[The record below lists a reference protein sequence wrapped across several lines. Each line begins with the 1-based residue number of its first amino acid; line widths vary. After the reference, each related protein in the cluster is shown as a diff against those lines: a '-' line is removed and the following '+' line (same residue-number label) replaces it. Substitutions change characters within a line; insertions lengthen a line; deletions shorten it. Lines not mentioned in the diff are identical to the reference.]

1 MTNTATVT
9 KCALAALV
17 IAAASVA
24 AEAAPKKP
32 AARDLRKEVNT
43 EIGALQKNKRVTY
56 KEIVLRLEE
65 IRNGADAATN
75 AAFRVWLDE
84 KIVDFCKMP
93 GWTALKRFDKPWA
106 TAYIPGVCR
115 REIEAADCPNANKL
129 GFYRSLAQW
138 QAGEKDDAGALKTA
152 RAAMALPGLNP
163 GEVNVARTILIAAHN
178 WAGRYDDAMREVR
191 ELQKA
196 DPLWAAR
203 LGGDMA
209 FDNGRE
215 DEAQALWTAAKKPY
229 DELMWYVERDAA
241 SKRDE
246 ALAFVAST
254 NNSESARRDVF
265 YNYFVDDKT
274 EMGDRARKA
283 AADLD
288 FSKAGGWTVNRRI
301 NTVYACADWPFL
313 VKLYDTLPNFFWFG
327 GVGQT
332 RALLFSLIAV
342 GRGGEVAALADAYV
356 AKDAA
361 AKRPRLTDMD
371 KLKFELLKTLAANKD
386 ALAVV
391 NAAKLDA
398 KDHATAVKTI
408 AQWALNLQR
417 TEECERY
424 SAAYVKLFKPAPE
437 RRYAMKFFAT
447 PVASIDA
454 WRQVYGSLEKSLVD
468 IKMCG
473 DLDRLDT
480 DVATGREASETTEK
494 DSKTARMEVSALC
507 DVEGVRV
514 FLRVQDKN
522 ARSVEKGFAGG
533 LGTEMYF
540 APGAG
545 EPYVCF
551 GSSPKAGLNFV
562 FHTAYTSAES
572 KRMDFEDLKSKYA
585 IREET
590 AFTDD
595 DYVLML
601 TFPWNAF
608 YQKLPVKAG
617 AEWRFECLSGG
628 YSWGGSQ
635 GVHEASSWGRL
646 VFNLKPEEIAA
657 IRRRL
662 VYDTYKSWNRAER
675 GTLPLFDKWAD
686 PVLGDPDFYEQCLK
700 PLEAELKAEA
710 AKVSETMTDAEV
722 NEVYE
727 KGAVRWIG
735 LPYEIDALRRT
746 YLLDKFTK

>member
-1 MTNTATVT
+1 MTNTVT
-9 KCALAALV
+9 LTRCALAALAIV
-17 IAAASVA
+17 AASVS
-24 AEAAPKKP
+24 AEAAKKP
-32 AARDLRKEVNT
+32 AARNIRKEVDA
-43 EIGALQKNKRVTY
+43 EIGALKKNKGVTY
-56 KEIVLRLEE
+56 REIVRRLEE
-65 IRNGADAATN
+65 IRGGADAATN

-84 KIVDFCKMP
+84 KIVDLCKMP

-138 QAGEKDDAGALKTA
+138 QAGEKDDAAAEKTA
-152 RAAMALPGLNP
+152 RAALALPGLKE
-163 GEVNVARTILIAAHN
+163 GEVNAARTILIDAYR
-178 WAGRYDDAMREVR
+178 WAGRYDDAQREVR

-196 DPLWAAR
+196 DAKWAAR
-203 LGGDMA
+203 IGAELAHDY
-209 FDNGRE
+209 GRD
-215 DEAQALWTAAKKPY
+215 DEAQAYWTAAKDPY
-229 DELMWYVERDAA
+229 AELMWYAEHDAA
-241 SKRDE
+241 AKRE
-246 ALAFVAST
+246 AALAFVASAS
-254 NNSESARRDVF
+254 NAEGARRDVF
-265 YNYFVDDKT
+265 CSYFIDDKT
-274 EMGDRARKA
+274 ELGDRARKA
-283 AADLD
+283 ASDLD
-288 FSKAGGWTVNRRI
+288 FSKGGGWAVNRRI

-313 VKLYDTLPNFFWFG
+313 VKLHDALPTLSWFN

-342 GRGGEVAALADAYV
+342 GRGGEVAALADACV
-356 AKDAA
+356 AKDAS
-361 AKRPRLTDMD
+361 AKKPRLTAMD
-371 KLKFELLKTLAANKD
+371 KLKLELLKALAANRD

-391 NAAKLDA
+391 NAAKLEP

-424 SAAYVKLFKPAPE
+424 SAAYTALFKPAPE
-437 RRYAMKFFAT
+437 RRYAMKFFAE
-447 PVASIDA
+447 PVASIAA
-454 WRQVYGSLEKSLVD
+454 WRQVYGSLEKSFVD

-480 DVATGREASETTEK
+480 DVATGREAIETTEK
-494 DSKTARMEVSALC
+494 DSKTARMEVTSLC
-507 DVEGVRV
+507 DVEGVRI
-514 FLRVQDKN
+514 FLRVQDAN
-522 ARSVEKGFAGG
+522 ARAVERGFAGG

-551 GSSPKAGLNFV
+551 GSSPKAGVNFV

-601 TFPWNAF
+601 TFPWDAF
-608 YQKLPVKAG
+608 YQKLPSEAG
-617 AEWRFECLSGG
+617 TEWRFECLSGG

-635 GVHEASSWGRL
+635 GVHESSSWGRL
-646 VFNLKPEEIAA
+646 VFNLKPSEIAA

-662 VYDTYKSWNRAER
+662 VYNTYKTWNRGVR

-686 PVLGDPDFYEQCLK
+686 PVLGDPDFYETCLK

-710 AKVSETMTDAEV
+710 AKVAETMTDDEV
-722 NEVYE
+722 NEIYE
-727 KGAVRWIG
+727 KGALRWIG
-735 LPYEIDALRRT
+735 LSHEIDARRRV
-746 YLLDKFTK
+746 YLLDKFVR